1 MPKLHSSSE
10 PFNHRYR
17 PETGGCPI
25 EAAFD
30 LLGGRW
36 KGLLLWR
43 ICSGPKRFH
52 ELRRDLPH
60 ISQRMLVRQLKELE
74 RDSLIIRSVAVVAPP
89 RVDYSAT
96 ESALQLRPLMN
107 QLRDWAA
114 AHIGLEPSAKGRVI
128 SAGSQP
134 SRNAAL
140 KRDVRTLPAPQRTGK
155 RGRRS
160 GVAVPAQ

>member
-1 MPKLHSSSE
+1 MPGQTSIPELID
-10 PFNHRYR
+10 HRYR

-52 ELRRDLPH
+52 ELRRALPH
-60 ISQRMLVRQLKELE
+60 ISQRMLVRQLRELE
-74 RDSLIIRSVAVVAPP
+74 RDGLIVRSVAAAVPS

-96 ESALQLRPLMN
+96 ESALVLRPVMN

-114 AHIGLEPSAKGRVI
+114 AHLGIALSTKSHAI
-128 SAGSQP
+128 SAQSGP
-134 SRNAAL
+134 SRNVAP
-140 KRDVRTLPAPQRTGK
+140 KRDERKLQAPRRTGTHD
-155 RGRRS
+155 R
-160 GVAVPAQ
+160 